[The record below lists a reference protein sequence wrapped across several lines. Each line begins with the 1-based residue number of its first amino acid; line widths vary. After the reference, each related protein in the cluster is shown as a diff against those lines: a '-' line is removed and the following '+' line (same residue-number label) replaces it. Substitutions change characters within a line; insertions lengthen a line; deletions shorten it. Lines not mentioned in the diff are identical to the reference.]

1 MRPEH
6 MMSFPEEYPELLEQI
21 GQVIYNRLVNHDMAS
36 GQATSLTFEITEAI
50 RTEIGGVQQYIPRGL
65 SYELSQRDQKI
76 WNEFNGS
83 NYQALAHKYNLTEMQ
98 VRNIV
103 KRARQREMA
112 ARQFSCCQAET
123 KALCRRIRG
132 PSPSWRHEKFSIPRR
147 PLPPVRARAQAFPMR
162 KQEGIDILVTSTY
175 RDLESQ
181 AALYAQGRTAPGKRV
196 TNAKPGQSYHNW
208 RVAFDVVPLRDG
220 KAVWNT
226 TGADGKLW
234 ERIGQLGEAVGL
246 EWAGRWKTFRE
257 YAHFQYTGGL
267 SLAQLAAGKT
277 PSPEVVSA

>member
-1 MRPEH
+1 MKNSR
-6 MMSFPEEYPELLEQI
+6 
-21 GQVIYNRLVNHDMAS
+21 
-36 GQATSLTFEITEAI
+36 SLDD
-50 RTEIGGVQQYIPRGL
+50 L
-65 SYELSQRDQKI
+65 
-76 WNEFNGS
+76 
-83 NYQALAHKYNLTEMQ
+83 
-98 VRNIV
+98 
-103 KRARQREMA
+103 
-112 ARQFSCCQAET
+112 
-123 KALCRRIRG
+123 
-132 PSPSWRHEKFSIPRR
+132 
-147 PLPPVRARAQAFPMR
+147 LPPVRARAQAFLAAC

>member
-1 MRPEH
+1 MKNSR
-6 MMSFPEEYPELLEQI
+6 
-21 GQVIYNRLVNHDMAS
+21 
-36 GQATSLTFEITEAI
+36 SLDD
-50 RTEIGGVQQYIPRGL
+50 L
-65 SYELSQRDQKI
+65 
-76 WNEFNGS
+76 
-83 NYQALAHKYNLTEMQ
+83 
-98 VRNIV
+98 
-103 KRARQREMA
+103 
-112 ARQFSCCQAET
+112 
-123 KALCRRIRG
+123 
-132 PSPSWRHEKFSIPRR
+132 
-147 PLPPVRARAQAFPMR
+147 LPPVRSRAQAFLAAC

-234 ERIGQLGEAVGL
+234 ERIGQLGEAAGL

-267 SLAQLAAGKT
+267 SLAQLAAGKV
-277 PSPEVVSA
+277 PQEVASA